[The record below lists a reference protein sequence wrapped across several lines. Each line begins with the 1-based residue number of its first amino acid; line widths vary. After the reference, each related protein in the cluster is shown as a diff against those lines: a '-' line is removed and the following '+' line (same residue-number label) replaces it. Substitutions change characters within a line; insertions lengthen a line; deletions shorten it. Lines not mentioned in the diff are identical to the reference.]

1 MRRPHKIKWRPV
13 CFKTPDSDE
22 FIKTPFLCHSRI
34 RAQAIKPHMLI
45 FRLLVYMLILQP
57 AILKYVKIF
66 KLFFSVHAD
75 VVGTYKY
82 VMRH

>member
-1 MRRPHKIKWRPV
+1 
-13 CFKTPDSDE
+13 
-22 FIKTPFLCHSRI
+22 
-34 RAQAIKPHMLI
+34 
-45 FRLLVYMLILQP
+45 MLILQP